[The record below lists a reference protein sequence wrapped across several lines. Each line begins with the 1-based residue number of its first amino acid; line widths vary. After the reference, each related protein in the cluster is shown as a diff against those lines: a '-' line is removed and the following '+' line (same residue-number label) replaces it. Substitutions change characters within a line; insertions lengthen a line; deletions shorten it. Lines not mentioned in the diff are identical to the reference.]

1 MNVQKL
7 LTIGALIG
15 GLAAGVV
22 AIIAVILTH
31 KIAYG
36 AWAIVFLAGSIIA
49 YVSGA
54 QGRPDGKLSPPT
66 IGAVFERISMGAWL
80 VIAGLCAAA
89 MVFTFIVPP
98 WK

>member
-1 MNVQKL
+1 MNIQKL

-15 GLAAGVV
+15 GVAAGLGGIVA
-22 AIIAVILTH
+22 AIITH
-31 KIAYG
+31 KIAFAIWG
-36 AWAIVFLAGSIIA
+36 AVFIAGSIIA

-54 QGRPDGKLSPPT
+54 RGRPDGKLSPLT
-66 IGAVFERISMGAWL
+66 IGAKFERISMGAWL
-80 VIAGLCAAA
+80 VIAGLCAGA